1 MCEKNNEISII
12 AISTVVKLIFDQQHD
27 YKSWIGDFFF
37 LLLFDASANTIVQ
50 NSIDRIT
57 RIIVSIVFN
66 VIGKNIKLTYGFVI
80 IQVFKWITYNI
91 IDVYPQ
97 SKWIGA
103 HCASSHHM

>member
-1 MCEKNNEISII
+1 MN
-12 AISTVVKLIFDQQHD
+12 
-27 YKSWIGDFFF
+27 WGFFF

-80 IQVFKWITYNI
+80 IQVFK
-91 IDVYPQ
+91 
-97 SKWIGA
+97 
-103 HCASSHHM
+103 